1 MCLGLTPEDAIT
13 PRAQA
18 GGARLWRDEWCGA
31 PQPVENSCPRL
42 LDVNSAVAPTLGVV
56 VPQFTDG
63 LCSRRCFVCQNLGI
77 GKQFHWMRVLKGWL
91 TVFSQASPQEPPL
104 IWLLCAAGAAGLGSG
119 SPRHRGAGGAC
130 GAAATSVFW
139 LTCVSFLV
147 FA

>member
-1 MCLGLTPEDAIT
+1 MSESWNWKAIS
-13 PRAQA
+13 
-18 GGARLWRDEWCGA
+18 LNE
-31 PQPVENSCPRL
+31 S
-42 LDVNSAVAPTLGVV
+42 S
-56 VPQFTDG
+56 
-63 LCSRRCFVCQNLGI
+63 
-77 GKQFHWMRVLKGWL
+77 KGWL

-139 LTCVSFLV
+139 LTCVSFSV